1 MHHKSK
7 HDMHRTKQKK
17 WVKGRH
23 GENITTANGLF
34 EGFEKSVTN
43 LERKISVKIFKQNY
57 GVLICKYSAFEGKGE
72 VSLLTLTREGS
83 QGRMQGVVKN
93 YYTFELE
100 TNEAKKNA

>member
-1 MHHKSK
+1 MRASFDFQATPKRTSFMHHKSK

-83 QGRMQGVVKN
+83 REECK
-93 YYTFELE
+93 
-100 TNEAKKNA
+100 AS